1 MKINAKGKA
10 MADWTTG
17 LDLRLLNC
25 GNVSTCVLWQGE
37 SIIDLTWA
45 SPAAV
50 PEVVGWKVL
59 ERRQT
64 LSNHRYIAINLHGR
78 RRNSRCKIS

>member
-1 MKINAKGKA
+1 MDSLRDTVARYLSQQMLIMGDFNAKSIQWWSMKINAKGKA

-50 PEVVGWKVL
+50 PEVVG
-59 ERRQT
+59 
-64 LSNHRYIAINLHGR
+64 
-78 RRNSRCKIS
+78 